1 MAEKN
6 YCPLQAL
13 KRAFLPKGYGSFA
26 ERTTQKSRK
35 VTADERKGLLR
46 KEENLYLY
54 SLNNGRKLQTG
65 MPPKCNE
72 KIRPSPQNGRKQEIA
87 SALPVARNRIELKN
101 YIYNILLRNTEQT
114 MNKKTKWG
122 IIGIIGA
129 GIIGGGIYSQLP
141 KMNQELMAAEEEI
154 GNRQQKEKKALNVNA
169 QIIKPH
175 LLTDEFTVTGSIKPD
190 EEANLSFE
198 TSGKVTEI
206 LFEEGS
212 FVKRGELLAKVN
224 DRQLQA
230 QLKKLQAQVKLAQ
243 ARVYRQE
250 KLLEKDAVSKES
262 LEEVQTDLDIL
273 NAEIETVK
281 AQIELTE
288 LRAPFDGIIG
298 LRQIS
303 LGTYASP
310 TTVVAKLTKMAP
322 LKIEF
327 NVPERYADE
336 MKKGVN
342 IRFSITGTGDRE
354 VYDAQ
359 IYAVEGGINSED
371 ANYTV
376 TARALYPN
384 RHHEIIPGGYAS
396 VLIKKKE
403 LHDAIAIPTEAISPE
418 MGKDMVYLYKE
429 GKAEPMEVITGEIRT
444 EAEVQI
450 VKGLQLGDTIII
462 SGIMQLRKGLP
473 VTLDN
478 ID

>member
-1 MAEKN
+1 
-6 YCPLQAL
+6 
-13 KRAFLPKGYGSFA
+13 
-26 ERTTQKSRK
+26 
-35 VTADERKGLLR
+35 
-46 KEENLYLY
+46 
-54 SLNNGRKLQTG
+54 
-65 MPPKCNE
+65 
-72 KIRPSPQNGRKQEIA
+72 
-87 SALPVARNRIELKN
+87 
-101 YIYNILLRNTEQT
+101 
-114 MNKKTKWG
+114 MNKKTKWSL
-122 IIGIIGA
+122 IVIIGA
-129 GIIGGGIYSQLP
+129 GIIAGGIYSQRP
-141 KMNQELMAAEEEI
+141 KTNEELMDAEKVM
-154 GNRQQKEKKALNVNA
+154 GNKPQEKKKVLNVNA

-198 TSGKVTEI
+198 TSGKVVEI
-206 LFEEGS
+206 NFEEGT
-212 FVKRGELLAKVN
+212 FVRKGQLLAKVN

-230 QLKKLQAQVKLAQ
+230 QLKKLEAQLKLAN

-250 KLLEKDAVSKES
+250 KLLERDAVSKEA

-273 NAEIETVK
+273 NADIEMVK

-327 NVPERYADE
+327 SLPERYARE
-336 MKKGVN
+336 MKKGIN
-342 IRFSITGTGDRE
+342 IQFSIAGLGERE

-359 IYAVEGGINSED
+359 VYAVEGGITSEE
-371 ANYTV
+371 AIFTV
-376 TARALYPN
+376 NARALYPN
-384 RHHEIIPGGYAS
+384 RHHEIVPGGWAS

-403 LHDAIAIPTEAISPE
+403 LPDAIAIPTEAITPE
-418 MGKDMVYLYKE
+418 MGKDIVYLYKE
-429 GKAEPMEVITGEIRT
+429 GKAEPVEVVTGEIRT
-444 EAEVQI
+444 DAEVQV
-450 VKGLQLGDTIII
+450 VKGLQTGDTIIT
-462 SGIMQLRKGLP
+462 SGVMQLRKGLT